1 MKIKV
6 SKTFAKFIND
16 TAKELNFK
24 VSAKVVE
31 LSENSYRWNV
41 DSDIFRALDYGD
53 YDISNRTGKAIML
66 VYPEDYFACPNYL
79 TTYQLT
85 QEFKRNSVSS
95 LEDLKNM
102 IKNMCEI

>member
-53 YDISNRTGKAIML
+53 YDICSRTGKAIML

-79 TTYQLT
+79 TTYQLN
-85 QEFKRNSVSS
+85 QEFKRYNVSS
-95 LEDLKNM
+95 LEDLKSM

>member
-31 LSENSYRWNV
+31 LSENMYRLHV
-41 DSDIFRALDYGD
+41 DCDLFRALDYGD
-53 YDISNRTGKAIML
+53 FDICTRTGKAIML
-66 VYPEDYFACPNYL
+66 VYPENYFACANYL
-79 TTYQLT
+79 TTYELN
-85 QEFKRNSVSS
+85 QEFKRYNVSS
-95 LEDLKNM
+95 LEDLKSM

>member
-24 VSAKVVE
+24 VTAKVVE

-41 DSDIFRALDYGD
+41 DNDLFRAFDFGD
-53 YDISNRTGKAIML
+53 YNICTRKGKAIML
-66 VYPEDYFACPNYL
+66 VYPENYCACANYL
-79 TTYQLT
+79 TTYQLN
-85 QEFKRNSVSS
+85 QEFKRYNVSTI
-95 LEDLKNM
+95 EDLKSM
-102 IKNMCEI
+102 IKNICEI